1 MEGLTFYFTWEV
13 MLIKWLQ
20 ANLGTIGMKLMVFF
34 TLCGDQLVC
43 IATLCFLY
51 YCWDKDLARFVGLNV
66 LTANLF
72 CCLVKSVVS
81 RRRPY
86 FDHKDIKCIRPPERQ
101 GDIYDFTLQG
111 FSFPSGHSTNAVA
124 LFGSMGVYLKKWW
137 LKIIAILL
145 PIMIGISRIS
155 LGVHYPTD
163 VLFGWIF
170 GLLPILI
177 IPWADRK
184 ITDKRKFYGLIILV
198 CSVGWFYSED
208 ARYYTFYGI
217 LLGFILAIEFEKR
230 FVNFAPTKKV
240 LPCIGRM
247 VGGLVIFL
255 MLNLLLE
262 LPFSREFLDS
272 PTIAAFAVRSL
283 RYTINI
289 FATMGLYPMV
299 FKKTKKASE

>member
-1 MEGLTFYFTWEV
+1 MQQV
-13 MLIKWLQ
+13 IKQSL
-20 ANLGTIGMKLMVFF
+20 
-34 TLCGDQLVC
+34 
-43 IATLCFLY
+43 FL
-51 YCWDKDLARFVGLNV
+51 LAQV
-66 LTANLF
+66 
-72 CCLVKSVVS
+72 
-81 RRRPY
+81 
-86 FDHKDIKCIRPPERQ
+86 
-101 GDIYDFTLQG
+101 
-111 FSFPSGHSTNAVA
+111 
-124 LFGSMGVYLKKWW
+124 
-137 LKIIAILL
+137 LL

-184 ITDKRKFYGLIILV
+184 IADKRKFYGLIILV